1 MSADIAVVV
10 NLRARR
16 ASEAVA
22 RACRRELPNARVL
35 ASRTLDE
42 AVGFAH
48 GFDATPP
55 DVVVSGGGDGT
66 AVALINALRGR
77 PSAGATIA
85 CLRLGTGN
93 GWARDMG
100 APDWQ
105 HAIKQLGE
113 WRGGPASL
121 PRKRFDL
128 IDVDGTI
135 THFAGTGWDAEIIDD
150 FYAQKQGVG
159 VIPRAWRNGLAG
171 YLHGMIGR
179 TIPRYLLGRRTR
191 AEVELVNTGD
201 TAIGVDDL
209 GRPIPLEKYGPGAVL
224 YRGPISVCGAG
235 TTHQWGFEFKSFPF
249 AGLVRR
255 RFCLRA
261 YTAPPIT
268 AVRYSRDLWRGKHP
282 IPHMHTWLLTG
293 CRATF
298 SQPVPFQIGGDR
310 VGWKD
315 VIDYKIA
322 EEQVDLLE
330 WRRMS

>member
-42 AVGFAH
+42 AVGFAQGMDH
-48 GFDATPP
+48 TPP

-66 AVALINALRGR
+66 AVALINAFRGR
-77 PSAGATIA
+77 PSARATLA

-100 APDWQ
+100 APDWRD
-105 HAIKQLGE
+105 AIRQLGE
-113 WRGGPASL
+113 WRSGPASL

-135 THFAGTGWDAEIIDD
+135 AHFAGTGWDAEIIDD
-150 FYAQKQGVG
+150 FYAQKHGVG
-159 VIPRAWRNGLAG
+159 VIPHAWRNGLAG

-179 TIPRYLLGRRTR
+179 TIPRYLLGRRAR
-191 AEVELVNTGD
+191 AEVELINTGD
-201 TAIGVDDL
+201 EAIGVDDE
-209 GRPIPLEKYGPGAVL
+209 GRPMPLPHLGPGAVL

-249 AGLVRR
+249 AGLVPR

-261 YTAPPIT
+261 YTAPPLV
-268 AVRYSRDLWRGKHP
+268 AVRHARDLWLGKHP
-282 IPHMHTWLLTG
+282 LVHMHTWMLTG
-293 CRATF
+293 CRAIF

-310 VGWKD
+310 VGWKSE
-315 VIDYKIA
+315 IEYKIA